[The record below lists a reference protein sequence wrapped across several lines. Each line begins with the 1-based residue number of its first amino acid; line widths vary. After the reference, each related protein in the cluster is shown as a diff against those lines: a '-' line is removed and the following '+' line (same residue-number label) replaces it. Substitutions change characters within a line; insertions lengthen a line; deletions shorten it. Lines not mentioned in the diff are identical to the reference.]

1 MRLPTLFVATFTA
14 GQPNFPWYARF
25 TAGFTRTRPFEFMTS
40 RTLDLH
46 DFETTKPLETILIES
61 LIPAIHSSA
70 CLLIDAI
77 KPDGT
82 LNHFAYEYLG
92 QVNAQHD
99 AYEPFLGGE
108 LLADVAIYYDKNSM
122 YDPAENGL
130 HGVAKLTQ
138 VVPTVAPR
146 TPTSRRPTLP
156 I

>member
-1 MRLPTLFVATFTA
+1 MRDFAMTVTQAIKRTRPITA
-14 GQPNFPWYARF
+14 YLQSYDYFITWHRGVSLEQNDASDLCSGDFYGGAAEFSVVCKTYW
-25 TAGFTRTRPFEFMTS
+25 GLTRTRPFEFMTS

-92 QVNAQHD
+92 QVNA
-99 AYEPFLGGE
+99 
-108 LLADVAIYYDKNSM
+108 
-122 YDPAENGL
+122 
-130 HGVAKLTQ
+130 
-138 VVPTVAPR
+138 
-146 TPTSRRPTLP
+146 
-156 I
+156 